1 MLSQIKLWLHTLK
14 IKNSDHIVNGID
26 TSKMIDT
33 QHHQSIK
40 KLAYSHEM
48 MSSLKPHASNCSIF
62 DCQKDICFERTPDK
76 IVSDL
81 YTIDKKT
88 KKKL

>member
-1 MLSQIKLWLHTLK
+1 
-14 IKNSDHIVNGID
+14 
-26 TSKMIDT
+26 
-33 QHHQSIK
+33 
-40 KLAYSHEM
+40 M